1 MVIPLHRV
9 ASVSARTLL
18 AFGAISFLCQC
29 TTTTT
34 TTRKSTIKFDEGMWG
49 GQGGNDSGEIRSKF
63 AEKGYSIGED
73 GSIVAD
79 KPNLFAGDKAKGLD
93 GKFGKK
99 EAKFKNDVART
110 KEFRTPEYIKRQEF
124 AGAEAARES
133 GSSAREGNSRTSSD
147 RQASK
152 LFQRTKTEGSNQL
165 ASFDTGNASGVDKR
179 FSTSSDALGSEGI
192 ANAPR
197 PAGIRQESA
206 GYKANAGMSVDD
218 VRKLLSPGG
227 YATRKGL

>member
-1 MVIPLHRV
+1 MVTPRHRV
-9 ASVSARTLL
+9 AAIATRLLL
-18 AFGAISFLCQC
+18 AFGVMAFLCQC

-34 TTRKSTIKFDEGMWG
+34 TTRQSTIKFDEGMWG

-79 KPNLFAGDKAKGLD
+79 KPNLFAGEQAKGLD

-99 EAKFKNDVART
+99 EARFKNDVART

-124 AGAEAARES
+124 AGVDAARES
-133 GSSAREGNSRTSSD
+133 GSTAREGNSGTSSD
-147 RQASK
+147 RQAGK
-152 LFQRTKTEGSNQL
+152 LFQRTNRQSSNQL
-165 ASFDTGNASGVDKR
+165 ASFDTSTASGMDKR
-179 FSTSSDALGSEGI
+179 FSTSSDAVGSEGI

-197 PAGIRQESA
+197 PAGIRQANA
-206 GYKANAGMSVDD
+206 GYKANAGMTVDD
-218 VRKLLSPGG
+218 VKKMLSPGG
-227 YATRKGL
+227 YAARRGL

>member
-1 MVIPLHRV
+1 MVIPRHCV
-9 ASVSARTLL
+9 AFVATRALS
-18 AFGAISFLCQC
+18 AFGVMAFFCQC

-110 KEFRTPEYIKRQEF
+110 KKFRTPEYIKRQEF
-124 AGAEAARES
+124 AGTDAARES
-133 GSSAREGNSRTSSD
+133 GSAAREGNSRTSSD
-147 RQASK
+147 RQAGK
-152 LFQRTKTEGSNQL
+152 LFQKAKTKNSNQL
-165 ASFDTGNASGVDKR
+165 ASFDTGNAPGVDKR
-179 FSTSSDALGSEGI
+179 FSTSSDARGSEGI
-192 ANAPR
+192 ANAPI
-197 PAGIRQESA
+197 PDGVRQSS

-218 VRKLLSPGG
+218 VKKLLSPGG
-227 YATRKGL
+227 YAARKGL